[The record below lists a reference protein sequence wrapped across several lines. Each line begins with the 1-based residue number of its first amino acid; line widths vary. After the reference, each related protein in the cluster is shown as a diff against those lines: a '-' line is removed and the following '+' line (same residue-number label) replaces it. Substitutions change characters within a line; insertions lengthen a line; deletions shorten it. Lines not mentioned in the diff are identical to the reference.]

1 MDDQKPIRLFYAAE
15 DYFPAWRVDLVELF
29 SRHLAR
35 QGLALTWSFQRKDK
49 GACARVD
56 FEGYPAYLPFGFGRE
71 NKIQKLLTLI
81 AAWFCDFGLF
91 VHWVFGPR
99 YDILQARDRRYLAAL
114 LAWLAAR
121 LRGSK
126 FTYWLSF
133 PFPENH
139 YAKAAMRR
147 GAMRHVDRMRG
158 YLSGVFVYRFLMRRA
173 DHVFVQS
180 DQMLDDV
187 AAYGVPRNKMTAVPM
202 GVAPELPD
210 QVMTKPEKSERGL
223 VVYLGTLARVRRMEV
238 LIEAF
243 AIVAAQVSHARLA
256 IVGAGPEPGERE
268 ELERLAETLGIRQR
282 VEFTGFVPLETAW
295 DWAARAA
302 VCVSPFFPTP
312 VLNSASPTKLIEYLA
327 IGKAVVANDHP
338 DQSRVLSDSGAGLCV
353 HWSAQDFADAI
364 IRLLSDE
371 AGAAAMGARGPAW
384 VKANRTYDVLA
395 SQVMAR
401 YRALISGRR

>member
-1 MDDQKPIRLFYAAE
+1 MKDNKPIRLFYAAE

-35 QGLALTWSFQRKDK
+35 QGLDLTWSFQRKDE
-49 GACARVD
+49 GACAGVE
-56 FEGYPAYLPFGFGRE
+56 FEGHTAYLPIGFGRGNTLE
-71 NKIQKLLTLI
+71 KLLTLI
-81 AAWFCDFGLF
+81 SARLCDLQLF
-91 VHWVFGPR
+91 LRWVFGPR
-99 YDILQARDRRYLAAL
+99 YDILQARDRRYFASF

-139 YAKAAMRR
+139 LAKAAMHN
-147 GAMRHVDRMRG
+147 GPMRHLDGLRG
-158 YLSGVFVYRFLMRRA
+158 RLSGWFVYRFLMRRA

-180 DQMLDDV
+180 DQMLKDV

-202 GVAPELPD
+202 GVAPELPQRSMD
-210 QVMTKPEKSERGL
+210 LPAQVETGL
-223 VVYLGTLARVRRMEV
+223 VVYLGTLARVRRMET

-243 AIVAAQVSHARLA
+243 AIVAARVPHARLA

-268 ELERLAETLGIRQR
+268 DLERLAESLDIRQR
-282 VEFTGFVPLETAW
+282 IEFTGFVPLEVAW
-295 DWAARAA
+295 GWAERAA
-302 VCVSPFFPTP
+302 VCVSPIFPTP
-312 VLNSASPTKLIEYLA
+312 ALLAGSPTKIIEYMAL
-327 IGKAVVANDHP
+327 GKPVVANDHP
-338 DQSRVLSDSGAGLCV
+338 DQSRVLAESGAGLCV
-353 HWSAQDFADAI
+353 SWSAQDFADAI
-364 IRLLSDE
+364 VRLLSDE

-395 SQVMAR
+395 AQVMAR
-401 YRALISGRR
+401 YRELVSE